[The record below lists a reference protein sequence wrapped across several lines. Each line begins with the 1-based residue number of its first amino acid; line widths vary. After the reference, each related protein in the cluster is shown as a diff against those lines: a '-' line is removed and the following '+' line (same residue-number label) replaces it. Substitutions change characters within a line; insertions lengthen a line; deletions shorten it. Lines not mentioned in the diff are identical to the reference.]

1 MAFLAVQTQW
11 QRVAT
16 MKGLFATGLDYAGV
30 EAGLR
35 LAGITVTPEVW
46 AQVQQIETGAV
57 TAMLEEVS

>member
-16 MKGLFATGLDYAGV
+16 MKGLVATGLDYTGA

-35 LAGITVTPEVW
+35 LAGIAITPDVW
-46 AQVQQIETGAV
+46 AQVQHIETGAV
-57 TAMLEEVS
+57 SAMLEDAS